1 MIEAKLIGIVR
12 NVILTLQKHELTAL
26 AAAVQADLEE
36 AVNVAATARVLRVI
50 KIIVMSAAIS
60 YPVSVIF
67 GLGYF
72 LAWACVLVVTMYFR
86 EVR

>member
-12 NVILTLQKHELTAL
+12 NVILTLRKHELAAL
-26 AAAVQADLEE
+26 AAAVQADLDE
-36 AVNVAATARVLRVI
+36 AVNVAATGRVLKAI
-50 KIIVMSAAIS
+50 KIVVMSAAIS

-67 GLGYF
+67 GVGYF
-72 LAWACVLVVTMYFR
+72 LAWVCVLLVTMYFR